1 MDDKTLYILDSY
13 GLIYRA
19 YYAFI
24 NRPLVNKN
32 GQNISAIF
40 GFFRNFHRILQDYKP
55 NYVVAA
61 LDSLTPTFRHQMYEE
76 YKATRAKTPEDLHQ
90 QIPIIEEILTA
101 LGVPVLRCNGYEAD
115 DIIATFAAECASTGR
130 PCRILSGD
138 KDLMQLVDD
147 NCQMLKPDKA
157 GGWQLVDTQGVI
169 EEWGVKPCQ
178 MGDMLSLLGD
188 TADNIPGVKGIGE
201 KGALKLLTEY
211 ETLDNIYANIEKI
224 TGATGKKLAEGK
236 EDAYF
241 SKKLV
246 KLCTDVPVENTIE
259 DFCCTNPDYK
269 AAADLLARYGAFAV
283 AKSYAFSA
291 GINLEESEN
300 PANASGAST
309 ANSASPAATGEP
321 GDLFATN
328 AENVS
333 NPSANSAS
341 GKEQA
346 ANIDPVFASL
356 TPNTGSYTAVTK
368 IEELE
373 KIIDDILQNQFCAFD
388 CETDSLNPHR
398 AHLAG
403 FSLCHKTGT
412 SYYVPLVSGESK
424 SLLGADYISKTD
436 ALAQLE
442 RIFMCEKMT
451 IVTHNGKYDYQ
462 VLRAN
467 GMAQPACRFY
477 DTMIAA
483 WLTNPERASYSLEAL
498 AASLLGLSCISFETL
513 VPKQQAAKGMDFTD
527 VPLDL
532 ALPYAA
538 EDADLT
544 LKLWNYL
551 EEKLQ
556 AQKLFELFSS
566 IEMPVMPLLAEMEIE
581 GISLDKT
588 ALADYSVEL
597 KEQIADCQKQIFQIA
612 GKEFNIASTKQ
623 LQEVLFVERSLPHG
637 KKTKTGYSTDNAVLE
652 ELAANTADPLPKMIL
667 QFRGMTKLLSTYTE
681 ALPQLCDK
689 DGRLRTSFIQ
699 TGTATGRLSSRDPNL
714 QNIPVREEAG
724 RKIRSAFKA
733 KPGCVLIS
741 ADYAQIEL
749 VVMAHLTGDKNLC
762 AAFNNGI
769 DVHKATAALIFGVS
783 TDEVTPEMRRTA
795 KTINFGVIYGMSAFR
810 LANQLDI
817 PRTKAK
823 EFIDSYF
830 AMYSAVNDFILQT
843 VQNAE
848 SCGYVE
854 TIMGRRRYIRNILS
868 RNKIEKSAAERIAV
882 NTPIQGSAADIVKMA
897 MLAVNKAIKAQNL
910 KAKMLLQVHDELIL
924 ECPAEEEE
932 TVKAL
937 LQKEMENV
945 IKLNVPLRVS
955 VEAGQNWGQ
964 FH

>member
-1 MDDKTLYILDSY
+1 MDEKTLYILDSY

-32 GQNISAIF
+32 GQNISAVF

-90 QIPIIEEILTA
+90 QIPVIEEILTA
-101 LGVPVLRCNGYEAD
+101 LGIPVLRCNGYEAD
-115 DIIATFAAECASTGR
+115 DIIATLAAECAATGR

-246 KLCTDVPVENTIE
+246 KLCTDVPVEGTIE

-269 AAADLLARYGAFAV
+269 AAADILARYGAFAV

-291 GINLEESEN
+291 GVNLEENEN
-300 PANASGAST
+300 AGSTNSGENKNQT
-309 ANSASPAATGEP
+309 
-321 GDLFATN
+321 GDLFAQD
-328 AENVS
+328 AENT
-333 NPSANSAS
+333 AS
-341 GKEQA
+341 TGSSTLDA
-346 ANIDPVFASL
+346 AVNQDPVFASL
-356 TPNTGSYTAVTK
+356 TPNTGNYTAVTK
-368 IEELE
+368 NQDLSRLVDE
-373 KIIDDILQNQFCAFD
+373 ILQNKFCAFD
-388 CETDSLNPHR
+388 CETDSLNPHH

-403 FSLCHKTGT
+403 FSLCCKTGT
-412 SYYVPLVSGESK
+412 SFYVPLISEESK
-424 SLLGADYISKTD
+424 TLLGADYISKED
-436 ALAQLE
+436 AMAQLE
-442 RIFMCEKMT
+442 RIFMNGEMV

-467 GMAQPACRFY
+467 GMKQPACRFY

-513 VPKQQAAKGMDFTD
+513 VTKQQAAKGMNFTD
-527 VPLDL
+527 VPLEQ

-556 AQKLFELFSS
+556 AQKLFTLFSS

-581 GISLDKT
+581 GISLDKA
-588 ALADYSVEL
+588 ALYDYSIEL
-597 KEQIADCQKQIFQIA
+597 KEQIADYQQQIFRLA
-612 GKEFNIASTKQ
+612 GREFNIASTKQ
-623 LQEVLFVERSLPHG
+623 LQEVLFVERNLPHG

-652 ELAANTADPLPKMIL
+652 ELAANTADPMPKMIL

-681 ALPQLCDK
+681 ALPLLCDS

-769 DVHKATAALIFGVS
+769 DVHKATAALIFGVPA
-783 TDEVTPEMRRTA
+783 DEVTPEMRRTA

-830 AMYSAVNDFILQT
+830 SMYSAVNEFILQT

-848 SCGYVE
+848 KCGYVE

-897 MLAVNKAIKAQNL
+897 MLAVSRALNEKKL
-910 KAKMLLQVHDELIL
+910 KARMLLQVHDELIL

-932 TVKAL
+932 TVKAV

-955 VEAGQNWGQ
+955 VESGQNWGQ